1 MSFLLLYF
9 SILIKDTDSPPRVG
23 RGAFQQDKF
32 HWNVVVNNNHTAA
45 GNVDDATEDTDK
57 VSEESIAILGIQGK
71 KVSRGKSNSS
81 ADDGLEEA
89 DESSDDSDTSSA
101 ILEKIKPIIDAI
113 KNAVSK
119 GTKITT
125 EKFTEWGKVA

>member
-23 RGAFQQDKF
+23 RGAFQKDKYQ
-32 HWNVVVNNNHTAA
+32 WNVVVNNNHTAA

-57 VSEESIAILGIQGK
+57 VSEESIDILGTLG
-71 KVSRGKSNSS
+71 GKSNSS

-125 EKFTEWGKVA
+125 EKFTEWGKAA